1 MPKYYYRC
9 NWCHEEWE
17 EWRSMS
23 DDRTECVCARRVAD
37 FEKIP
42 QPFTTSRTQPSLSKP
57 KVGDETKKGIEENRE
72 MLKQMQK
79 PAIFTEVTENG

>member
-23 DDRTECVCARRVAD
+23 EERDVCVCVKKVTD
-37 FEKIP
+37 IEKIP
-42 QPFTTSRTQPSLSKP
+42 QPFTTTSRGPILPKS
-57 KVGDETKKGIEENRE
+57 KVGEETKKGIEENRE
-72 MLKQMQK
+72 ILKHMK
-79 PAIFTEVTENG
+79 REARTNEFNIDD

>member
-9 NWCHEEWE
+9 NWCHKEWE
-17 EWRSMS
+17 EWHSMS
-23 DDRTECVCARRVAD
+23 EERTECVCARRIAD

-42 QPFTTSRTQPSLSKP
+42 QPFTTMSNEVFFSKP

-72 MLKQMQK
+72 ILKQMK
-79 PAIFTEVTENG
+79 KEARTTEFTADD